1 MAVAGQGPGVS
12 AGRRRLGVDVGPGLA
27 GQGDRAVTTAE
38 TAKERATGN
47 LDTHLRDIRD
57 QVWPRQRDAAVM
69 RATV

>member
-1 MAVAGQGPGVS
+1 
-12 AGRRRLGVDVGPGLA
+12 
-27 GQGDRAVTTAE
+27 VTTAE
-38 TAKERATGN
+38 TAKERASGN